1 MINKSKKVSKLEN
14 IYKNL
19 ESGMPENK
27 SIKDYALPNARQW
40 LGGRYVALWV
50 LPIYLIRKIAEF
62 VASSAF
68 IKPYSPSKNG
78 PSYKR
83 PETLYTSL
91 KGVFRGEDHLRFFDH
106 RFIAIWVL
114 PIYLIGKI
122 SKFAASS
129 AFIKPYSPINNG
141 PSYKRPE
148 TLYTSLKGVFK
159 GEDHLRFFDHRFIAI
174 WVLPIALTGIVFE
187 VLFIS
192 PTKNTFPFN

>member
-1 MINKSKKVSKLEN
+1 MINKSQKVSSLEN
-14 IYKNL
+14 IYNNL
-19 ESGMPENK
+19 ESGIPENK

-50 LPIYLIRKIAEF
+50 LPVYLFGKIAKF

-68 IKPYSPSKNG
+68 IKPYSP
-78 PSYKR
+78 
-83 PETLYTSL
+83 TS
-91 KGVFRGEDHLRFFDH
+91 
-106 RFIAIWVL
+106 
-114 PIYLIGKI
+114 
-122 SKFAASS
+122 
-129 AFIKPYSPINNG
+129 NG

-159 GEDHLRFFDHRFIAI
+159 GKDHLRFFDHRFIAI

-192 PTKNTFPFN
+192 STKSTFPFN

>member
-1 MINKSKKVSKLEN
+1 MINKSQKVSSLEN

-50 LPIYLIRKIAEF
+50 LPIYLIRKIAKF
-62 VASSAF
+62 AASSMF
-68 IKPYSPSKNG
+68 IKPYSPIKNG
-78 PSYKR
+78 PSYKK

-91 KGVFRGEDHLRFFDH
+91 K
-106 RFIAIWVL
+106 A
-114 PIYLIGKI
+114 
-122 SKFAASS
+122 
-129 AFIKPYSPINNG
+129 
-141 PSYKRPE
+141 
-148 TLYTSLKGVFK
+148 VFK

-187 VLFIS
+187 IFFIS
-192 PTKNTFPFN
+192 PTNNVFPFN

>member
-1 MINKSKKVSKLEN
+1 MINKSSKESTLEK

-27 SIKDYALPNARQW
+27 SIKEYALPNARQW
-40 LGGRYVALWV
+40 LGGRYIAL
-50 LPIYLIRKIAEF
+50 
-62 VASSAF
+62 
-68 IKPYSPSKNG
+68 
-78 PSYKR
+78 
-83 PETLYTSL
+83 
-91 KGVFRGEDHLRFFDH
+91 
-106 RFIAIWVL
+106 WVL

-122 SKFAASS
+122 AKFAASS

-148 TLYTSLKGVFK
+148 TLHTSLKGVFK
-159 GEDHLRFFDHRFIAI
+159 GEDRLRFFDQRFIAI

>member
-1 MINKSKKVSKLEN
+1 MINKLQKVSSLEN

-50 LPIYLIRKIAEF
+50 LPIYLIGRIA
-62 VASSAF
+62 
-68 IKPYSPSKNG
+68 
-78 PSYKR
+78 
-83 PETLYTSL
+83 
-91 KGVFRGEDHLRFFDH
+91 
-106 RFIAIWVL
+106 
-114 PIYLIGKI
+114 
-122 SKFAASS
+122 KFAASS
-129 AFIKPYSPINNG
+129 AFIKPYSPIKNG

-187 VLFIS
+187 ILLIA
-192 PTKNTFPFN
+192 PTNNTSPFN

>member
-1 MINKSKKVSKLEN
+1 MINKSQKVSSLEN
-14 IYKNL
+14 IYNNL

-27 SIKDYALPNARQW
+27 SIKHYALPNARQW

-50 LPIYLIRKIAEF
+50 LPIYLFGKIAKF

-68 IKPYSPSKNG
+68 IKPYSP
-78 PSYKR
+78 
-83 PETLYTSL
+83 T
-91 KGVFRGEDHLRFFDH
+91 
-106 RFIAIWVL
+106 I
-114 PIYLIGKI
+114 
-122 SKFAASS
+122 
-129 AFIKPYSPINNG
+129 NG

-192 PTKNTFPFN
+192 PIKSTFPFN

>member
-1 MINKSKKVSKLEN
+1 MINKSQKVSSLEN
-14 IYKNL
+14 IYNNL

-27 SIKDYALPNARQW
+27 SIKDFALPNARQW

-50 LPIYLIRKIAEF
+50 LPIYLFGKIAKF

-68 IKPYSPSKNG
+68 IKPYSP
-78 PSYKR
+78 
-83 PETLYTSL
+83 TS
-91 KGVFRGEDHLRFFDH
+91 
-106 RFIAIWVL
+106 
-114 PIYLIGKI
+114 
-122 SKFAASS
+122 
-129 AFIKPYSPINNG
+129 NG

-192 PTKNTFPFN
+192 LTKNTFPFN

>member
-1 MINKSKKVSKLEN
+1 MINKSQKVSSLEK
-14 IYKNL
+14 IYNNL
-19 ESGMPENK
+19 ESCMPENK

-50 LPIYLIRKIAEF
+50 LPIYLFGKIAKF
-62 VASSAF
+62 V
-68 IKPYSPSKNG
+68 
-78 PSYKR
+78 
-83 PETLYTSL
+83 
-91 KGVFRGEDHLRFFDH
+91 
-106 RFIAIWVL
+106 
-114 PIYLIGKI
+114 
-122 SKFAASS
+122 ASS

-159 GEDHLRFFDHRFIAI
+159 GEDHLRFFDHRFISI

-192 PTKNTFPFN
+192 PIKSTFPFN